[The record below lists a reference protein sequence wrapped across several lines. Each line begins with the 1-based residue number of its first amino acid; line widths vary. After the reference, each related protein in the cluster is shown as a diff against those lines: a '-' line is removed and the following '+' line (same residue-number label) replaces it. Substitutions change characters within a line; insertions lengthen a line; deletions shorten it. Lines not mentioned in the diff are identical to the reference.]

1 VCSPSY
7 LWEVPGKRVAVRLN
21 LEAIDGLSAAVML
34 GFPSRYGRGREIG
47 GLLLGRTSRQGQRLV
62 VEIED
67 FEPIR
72 CEHAFGPSLLLS
84 PDDRRAFE
92 EQLGWRRSA
101 KKGGAVVGFWRSHTR
116 RGFELAVEDA
126 DLFASHFSRASDVF
140 LIIGAGDRGPSSA
153 GFIIRE
159 GGKIRSNSP
168 YLEFPFDR
176 GALLPC
182 AILKPAATPPLAVA
196 GELVPVEPASA
207 PPSAPVEPPPSSPS
221 SGQPVHFGRASIMG
235 ACAGLAVLLISLWI
249 GSHPREAAGPLTQAG
264 PQALQVSGLRAADA
278 PQPVTAP
285 AQPDGAPPVEPLTTS
300 ALPTPSDPN
309 VRVST
314 EYVTDEPHGL
324 LGRRRK
330 IPDFEPP
337 ALLRAASP
345 QIPAD
350 LRPRITRE
358 IAIDVKLYVNP
369 SGRVDYAEL
378 STDHT
383 VSNRDLETLAVFAG
397 RKWEFAPARIAGR
410 NAPSEAILHF
420 RFAPATSAG
429 LARAA
434 SSLRP

>member
-1 VCSPSY
+1 
-7 LWEVPGKRVAVRLN
+7 
-21 LEAIDGLSAAVML
+21 
-34 GFPSRYGRGREIG
+34 
-47 GLLLGRTSRQGQRLV
+47 
-62 VEIED
+62 
-67 FEPIR
+67 
-72 CEHAFGPSLLLS
+72 
-84 PDDRRAFE
+84 
-92 EQLGWRRSA
+92 
-101 KKGGAVVGFWRSHTR
+101 
-116 RGFELAVEDA
+116 
-126 DLFASHFSRASDVF
+126 
-140 LIIGAGDRGPSSA
+140 
-153 GFIIRE
+153 
-159 GGKIRSNSP
+159 
-168 YLEFPFDR
+168 
-176 GALLPC
+176 
-182 AILKPAATPPLAVA
+182 
-196 GELVPVEPASA
+196 
-207 PPSAPVEPPPSSPS
+207 
-221 SGQPVHFGRASIMG
+221 MG

-285 AQPDGAPPVEPLTTS
+285 AQPDGAPPVEPFTTSAATPAEPLPDPELERMYQARTQSAARGSADRTARPAAPRRFALPVAPAAAVAPLIDPPPLTVAMATARVPATPMLDGIS